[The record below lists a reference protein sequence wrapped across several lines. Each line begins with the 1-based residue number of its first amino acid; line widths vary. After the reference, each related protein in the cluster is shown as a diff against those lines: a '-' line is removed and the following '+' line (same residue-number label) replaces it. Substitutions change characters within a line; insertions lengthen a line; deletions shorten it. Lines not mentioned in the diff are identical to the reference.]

1 MASAVIRRHSARC
14 ASRGGGRCDCGAG
27 WEASV
32 YVARDKRKL
41 RRTFPTR
48 AEARAWQTQA
58 AREAQVGSLRAPS
71 TVTVREAAQE
81 WLDGVAA
88 GTIRNRS
95 GDPYKPS
102 AHRGYEQALRL
113 RVLPDIG
120 AQKLTDVRT
129 PDIQDMVDRWQSD
142 GPTPSVIRNSLL
154 PLRVIYRRAL
164 ARGQVA
170 ANPTHGV
177 ELPAVRG
184 RRDRIAAPQEA
195 ARLLAA
201 LKAPERTI
209 WATAMYA
216 GLRLGEL
223 RALRWADVNLAAG
236 VIHVRRSWDA
246 KAGEVAPKSRAG
258 VRRVPVPARLR
269 DELVEHRMTASTLDS
284 GLVFA
289 RKDGSPFNPKTANVR
304 ARAAW
309 TEAKLKPIGLH
320 EARHTFASLM
330 IAAGVNAKALS
341 SYLGHANIAVTFDRY
356 GHLMPGNEDEAAGLL
371 DAYLDRADT
380 AARLAQLDTDSS

>member
-1 MASAVIRRHSARC
+1 MASTVIRRHSAGC
-14 ASRGGGRCDCGAG
+14 ASRSGGRCDCRAG

-41 RRTFPTR
+41 RRTFQTR
-48 AEARAWQTQA
+48 TEARAWQTQA

-71 TVTVREAAQE
+71 PLTVRAAAQE

-88 GTIRNRS
+88 GTTRNRS

-102 AHRGYEQALRL
+102 AYRGYEQALRL
-113 RVLPDIG
+113 RVLPDLG

-129 PDIQDMVDRWQSD
+129 PDIQDMVDRWQSNRL
-142 GPTPSVIRNSLL
+142 TPSVIRNSLL

-184 RRDRIAAPQEA
+184 RRDRIAAPEEA
-195 ARLLAA
+195 ARLLTA
-201 LKAPERTI
+201 LDAPERAI

-223 RALRWADVNLAAG
+223 RALRWADVDLAAG
-236 VIHVRRSWDA
+236 VIHVRRSWDP

-258 VRRVPVPARLR
+258 VRRVPMPARLR
-269 DELVEHRMTASTLDS
+269 DELLEHRMTADAAPDR
-284 GLVFA
+284 LVFA
-289 RKDGSPFNPKTANVR
+289 RNGNTPFDPSTINTR

-309 TEAKLKPIGLH
+309 TETKLKRIGLH
-320 EARHTFASLM
+320 ESRHTFASLM

-380 AARLAQLDTDSS
+380 AARLAQLDTTSS